1 MQLAKYPRGREHAR
15 SIDATPVRH
24 PHGSDHLATE
34 AAPHGFEPGPVIDT
48 EWIGWKVTDALGRTV
63 GRVEGTLQP
72 DWLIIRDRR
81 GHHFLAPATE
91 AIAGGSSVFLPYD
104 QELITQAPE
113 VDGEEV
119 PDPETLALARRHY
132 RVNRFRAA

>member
-1 MQLAKYPRGREHAR
+1 MQLAKFPRGRAHAR

-24 PHGSDHLATE
+24 PHGADHLATQRHS
-34 AAPHGFEPGPVIDT
+34 HGHGPRPVVDT

-81 GHHFLAPATE
+81 GHHFLAPAEE

-104 QELITQAPE
+104 HDLIAHAPQ
-113 VDGEEV
+113 VDGEEM
-119 PDPETLALARRHY
+119 PPPERLEEARRHY
-132 RVNRFRAA
+132 GISKLRVA